1 MKTKMTKMSLLLC
14 TLMCCLWSAKGTI
27 SQSLYDIKPFHEPP
41 GLYFENLGPAQL
53 INSNWNMMVYYNLET
68 YNAELKGIENFVNI
82 LSNKCTAKN
91 EETNFCDTVLGQLKH
106 QFLECEHNDK
116 LIFDQTMHS
125 RSKRSYFNIIGNVAH
140 GLFGLLDN
148 EFAEKYEEDIAKLKI
163 NQNHAQELI
172 KKQTSITDATINL
185 FRNNTNSV
193 LKEFMKFEDRMKI
206 QNNKTSAKEEVIAL
220 ATATIIHMVGLQRVQ
235 SQILDMLT
243 TIHHGRVGTSL
254 LTPVQL
260 KSQLD
265 LINQNLPQYLMV
277 PEGNNL
283 LDIYKIL
290 SCKLSVSSRSIILA
304 VNLPLV
310 KKEYF
315 QIFRVVP
322 VPTMLQYKMVL
333 IQPSTEYLITN
344 WEKDS
349 YHALNKDDLE
359 NCQKINDNMS
369 ICRINKPLYNLRSNI
384 SRCEIEILNHQANLS
399 LCKIVRK
406 SPTPTWIPLKGD
418 QWIFAMEKKSTMEI
432 SCESKTINIEL
443 DGSGILYLNKTCR
456 LKQPSMLISSIFD
469 HESKI
474 SDDLM
479 TQNNLSWEWAH
490 QLKNIENTA
499 ILFNDTDNLAKQVK
513 ELQELQ
519 KESNVTEISGH
530 HIHHYIVQYATIA
543 LIVLVIIYFINLK
556 CKHNRVSNAQQTVV

>member
-1 MKTKMTKMSLLLC
+1 MIAPPDNNMLDINTNRLSRWELIQKCYQSFWKRWQEEYLSRLQERPKWKQIIQEIQVGDLVLMKGEQTPPTQWPLGRVLEKHPGKDNLTRVVTIKIGNKTFKRDITKICRLPINEPVEEKHSEKVNQATVMHVQNRKRKITASSEAINKYTSSNIWKMKTKMTKMSLLLC

-41 GLYFENLGPAQL
+41 GLYFEDLGPAQL

-243 TIHHGRVGTSL
+243 TIHHGRVSTSL

-283 LDIYKIL
+283 L
-290 SCKLSVSSRSIILA
+290 V
-304 VNLPLV
+304 
-310 KKEYF
+310 
-315 QIFRVVP
+315 
-322 VPTMLQYKMVL
+322 
-333 IQPSTEYLITN
+333 
-344 WEKDS
+344 W
-349 YHALNKDDLE
+349 
-359 NCQKINDNMS
+359 
-369 ICRINKPLYNLRSNI
+369 
-384 SRCEIEILNHQANLS
+384 
-399 LCKIVRK
+399 
-406 SPTPTWIPLKGD
+406 
-418 QWIFAMEKKSTMEI
+418 
-432 SCESKTINIEL
+432 
-443 DGSGILYLNKTCR
+443 
-456 LKQPSMLISSIFD
+456 
-469 HESKI
+469 
-474 SDDLM
+474 
-479 TQNNLSWEWAH
+479 
-490 QLKNIENTA
+490 
-499 ILFNDTDNLAKQVK
+499 
-513 ELQELQ
+513 
-519 KESNVTEISGH
+519 
-530 HIHHYIVQYATIA
+530 
-543 LIVLVIIYFINLK
+543 
-556 CKHNRVSNAQQTVV
+556 